1 MERPDVDRAIAILR
15 RDNPQVVESLRR
27 VLSCTMDQ
35 EGRTAVND
43 LFTTV
48 LSQTLRLEHKKLRA
62 AASMKPRCG
71 LYAAQGFMSL
81 NHCPDVLLL
90 RTLCEIAEIPH
101 VTTATTEW
109 LDKMEAR
116 G

>member
-1 MERPDVDRAIAILR
+1 MERPDVDRALAILR

-62 AASMKPRCG
+62 ARSMSPRSG
-71 LYAAQGFMSL
+71 LFGAQGFMSL
-81 NHCPDVLLL
+81 NHCPDVLL

>member
-35 EGRTAVND
+35 DGRNAVND
-43 LFTTV
+43 LFGTI

-62 AASMKPRCG
+62 AASMKPRSG
-71 LYAAQGFMSL
+71 LYEAQGYMSL
-81 NHCPDVLLL
+81 NHCPDVLL

-101 VTTATTEW
+101 ITNATTEW